1 MTPNRVARIAAIIL
15 AIAGL
20 TAMVAAGIVATRQ
33 FKAQAPRGPYKCGS
47 VLFPKDPR
55 NQVGNRVQVPQ
66 RLRIAYQRCQKTASD
81 RTKTATTF
89 LLVGVVP
96 LLIVL
101 TLPALSRRS
110 RRARSRRRQKF

>member
-1 MTPNRVARIAAIIL
+1 MNTNRAARIAAIIL

-20 TAMVAAGIVATRQ
+20 TAMVAAGVVATRQ
-33 FKAQAPRGPYKCGS
+33 FRANAPGGPYKCGS
-47 VLFPKDPR
+47 VLFAKDPQ
-55 NQVGNRVQVPQ
+55 NLVGNRVQVPQ
-66 RLRIAYQRCQKTASD
+66 RLKLAAQRCRNLSND
-81 RTKTATTF
+81 RTGTATRF

-110 RRARSRRRQKF
+110 RRARGRRRQKF